1 MKKFLSILLAV
12 CLLALCLAGCG
23 ASSSGSQAA
32 GGSSAAAGG
41 DATGAGI
48 PADQIKV
55 GVIHIGDPADGSGY
69 SYAHDQGIVGMQQAL
84 GLSDDQII
92 RKNNVAD
99 DDAAAIQTA
108 LEELV
113 EAGCNIIF
121 ATSWGYMDY
130 CEAMAQEYGCED
142 VLALVRE
149 AIGK

>member
-121 ATSWGYMDY
+121 TTN
-130 CEAMAQEYGCED
+130 
-142 VLALVRE
+142 
-149 AIGK
+149 